1 MLKGPPP
8 PVPFEQQVQAEQEA
22 QEAVVAAIAEGKRP
36 TCLGPFVTLEC
47 DTRGNFNACC
57 ANLLYPVGHVSRD
70 RLMDVWNGPR
80 ITALRE
86 ALWDDDLHL
95 GCHGCRWQMENGR
108 GNTPIATYEPYDGHF
123 EGNDFPKTMAFALEN
138 TCNLECTMCTGDLS
152 SRIRSRR
159 EGRPPL
165 RSPWDDQ
172 FFEDLRGVLP
182 HLDAARFLGG
192 EPFMIKGHHRIWD
205 MMIEDQIDTHCH
217 CTTNGTVWDA
227 KVERA
232 LDNIPFSFHI
242 SVDAVTPETLRAV
255 RHAID
260 PHALLANIPKFREY
274 TRERGTDL
282 GFNHCFMQT
291 NYFEFADVLLLADS
305 LDVHV
310 EVISVFDEGF
320 GFHHM
325 EPDDLEK
332 IVLDL
337 ERRGDTVLPELGRN
351 RHVWETE
358 VAGLRGL
365 LEKMRS
371 DSEGDRLYVPTA
383 ALSLQ
388 HLRPWAPPEDGGD
401 TEEQA
406 EAAAPVAPDER
417 LSTAERAVRWAR
429 DGQCLTL
436 QVDADGTVV
445 SSSLEEGEKFQGL
458 GVGLV
463 VGQQIEAVIDA
474 VFGRL
479 GPSAWIADEHVEPYG
494 SDYAIG
500 VDEGIHRDSRF
511 TVAVVTRPGADG
523 CQEVA
528 IAVDDSHAVGIG
540 AQPVWL
546 RTKPEDIEA
555 EALRRPRK
563 LDLVAD

>member
-1 MLKGPPP
+1 MKRALGAAPPP
-8 PVPFEQQVQAEQEA
+8 TPPFAPEDVA
-22 QEAVVAAIAEGKRP
+22 AAIAAGTRP
-36 TCLGPFVTLEC
+36 TCLAPFVTLEC
-47 DTRGNFNACC
+47 DTRGNYNACC

-70 RLMDVWNGPR
+70 RLMDVWTGPR

-86 ALWDDDLHL
+86 ALWDKDLHL

-108 GNTPIATYEPYDGHF
+108 GNTPMATYEPYDGRF
-123 EGNDFPKTMAFALEN
+123 EDNEYPKTMAFALEN

-172 FFEDLRGVLP
+172 FFDDLREVLP

-205 MMIEDQIDTHCH
+205 MMIEDQIDTACH

-232 LDNIPFSFHI
+232 LEHLPFSFHI

-260 PHALLANIPKFREY
+260 PDALLANIPKFREY

-310 EVISVFDEGF
+310 EVISVFDDGF

-365 LEKMRS
+365 LEKKRA
-371 DSEGDRLYVPTA
+371 DAEGDRLYVHTN

-388 HLRPWAPPEDGGD
+388 HLRPVRSGGD
-401 TEEQA
+401 TDD
-406 EAAAPVAPDER
+406 AAPIEAPQER
-417 LSTAERAVRWAR
+417 LTATERAARWSR
-429 DGQCLTL
+429 DGRTITL
-436 QVDADGTVV
+436 QVDADGNIVE
-445 SSSLEEGEKFQGL
+445 SSLGEGEQFHGMAPAL
-458 GVGLV
+458 ID
-463 VGQQIEAVIDA
+463 GQDIEAVVDA
-474 VFGRL
+474 LFAQL
-479 GPSAWIADEHVEPYG
+479 GTASAWIADEHVEDHG

-511 TVAVVTRPGADG
+511 TVAIITRPGRDG

-555 EALRRPRK
+555 EMKRRIRPVV
-563 LDLVAD
+563 DVST